1 VVEDEED
8 VTDLV
13 TSALRDAGFEV
24 SVASNGQDAYDR
36 IVDELPDVVV
46 TDTTLPGLDGYEL
59 CSRLREHPKAKS
71 TCIIMMTT
79 VGVPEDRVAG
89 LRAGADDFVAKP
101 FRSDEL
107 VERIREALVHSQ
119 EMAVV
124 PPGPPPEAK
133 PQISVLVVDDD
144 AIMRE
149 VLRIYFEEAGFT
161 VYEAQNGVLGYHL
174 AVHHQPDFI
183 VLDFKMPELD
193 GKHAAELIQES
204 VPNGRIVALSA
215 YLDAKPAWAETWM
228 PKHEIKELPKKLK
241 DMAEKGAPGA

>member
-1 VVEDEED
+1 MEDEGD

-13 TSALRDAGFEV
+13 TSALREAGFEV
-24 SVASNGQDAYDR
+24 SVSSDGQDAYNR

-46 TDTTLPGLDGYEL
+46 TDTSLPGLDGYEL
-59 CSRLREHPKAKS
+59 CARLRDHPKAKGI
-71 TCIIMMTT
+71 CIIMMTT
-79 VGVPEDRVAG
+79 IGVPEDRVAG
-89 LRAGADDFVAKP
+89 LRAGADDFIAKP

-119 EMAVV
+119 EIAAVPA
-124 PPGPPPEAK
+124 PPQAEEK
-133 PQISVLVVDDD
+133 TQLSVLVVDDD

-149 VLRIYFEEAGFT
+149 VLRIYFEEAGFM
-161 VYEAQNGVLGYHL
+161 VLEAQNGVLGFHL

-215 YLDAKPAWAETWM
+215 YLDSKPTWAETWM
-228 PKHEIKELPKKLK
+228 PKHEIKELPKMLK
-241 DMAEKGAPGA
+241 DMAKKGVPKA

>member
-1 VVEDEED
+1 VEDDRD

-13 TSALRDAGFEV
+13 TSALREAGFAV
-24 SVASNGQDAYDR
+24 SVASDGQDAYDR

-46 TDTTLPGLDGYEL
+46 TDTSLPGLDGYEL
-59 CSRLREHPKAKS
+59 CTRLREHPKAKDI
-71 TCIIMMTT
+71 CIIMMTT

-107 VERIREALVHSQ
+107 VQRIRDALVHSQ
-119 EMAVV
+119 EMAAV
-124 PPGPPPEAK
+124 PAVPETK
-133 PQISVLVVDDD
+133 QLSVLVVDDD

-149 VLRIYFEEAGFT
+149 VLRIYFEEAGFS
-161 VYEAQNGVLGYHL
+161 VIEAQNGVLGYHL

-215 YLDAKPAWAETWM
+215 YLDSKPSWAETWM
-228 PKHEIKELPKKLK
+228 PKHEIKELPKMLK
-241 DMAEKGAPGA
+241 DMAKKGPPNP